1 MDTSA
6 MNTSPM
12 SRSIR
17 SPGKFFAT
25 IVLSALGAAQALAQ
39 VSPDV
44 RACEEKKGEE
54 AIAACTRAIETSP
67 NKKNIAA
74 VYFNRAVE
82 WAARKDY
89 DKAIAD
95 YTEAITIN
103 PQYREAF
110 NNRGNAHRNKRD
122 YDLAIADYEAAIR
135 INPKRGLYH
144 RNRGNVLMDKRDY
157 EKALASFNEAI
168 RLDANDADAADSAA
182 WLMATAP
189 DAKLRNG
196 KRAVE
201 LAQKACE
208 LTQWKNGSYV
218 DTLAAAFAEAGDY
231 AEAVRR
237 EQQALA
243 NPDFEKSEGKN
254 ARGRLA
260 LYKAGK
266 PNRLRAAGAK

>member
-1 MDTSA
+1 MKTNVRDRR
-6 MNTSPM
+6 N
-12 SRSIR
+12 R
-17 SPGKFFAT
+17 SPGRCFAFVWVCGGLLFAT
-25 IVLSALGAAQALAQ
+25 QVFAQI
-39 VSPDV
+39 SPDV
-44 RACEEKKGEE
+44 KACEEKKGDE

-67 NKKNIAA
+67 NKKNIAS

-82 WAARKDY
+82 WAAKKDY
-89 DKAIAD
+89 DRAIAD
-95 YTEAITIN
+95 YAEAIAIN

-122 YDLAIADYEAAIR
+122 YDLAIADYDAAIR

-168 RLDANDADAADSAA
+168 RLDPNDADANDSAA
-182 WLMATAP
+182 WLMASAP

-243 NPDFEKSEGKN
+243 NPEFEQSEGKN
-254 ARGRLA
+254 ARNRLA
-260 LYKAGK
+260 QYKAGK
-266 PNRLRAAGAK
+266 PNRLRAAVAK

>member
-1 MDTSA
+1 MDNNA
-6 MNTSPM
+6 IG
-12 SRSIR
+12 RSIR
-17 SPGKFFAT
+17 ALGKFFAVL
-25 IVLSALGAAQALAQ
+25 VLSALGAAQVFAQ
-39 VSPDV
+39 SADV
-44 RACEEKKGEE
+44 KECGEKKGDE
-54 AIAACTRAIETSP
+54 AIDACTRAINAGP
-67 NKKNIAA
+67 RNKALAGI
-74 VYFNRAVE
+74 YFNRAIE
-82 WAARKDY
+82 WNAKKDF
-89 DKAIAD
+89 DRAIAD
-95 YTEAITIN
+95 YTEAIKIN
-103 PQYREAF
+103 ADYREAF
-110 NNRGNAHRNKRD
+110 NNRGNAHRNKKD
-122 YDLAIADYEAAIR
+122 YDRAIEDYEQAIR
-135 INPKRGLYH
+135 IAPKRGLYH

-168 RLDANDADAADSAA
+168 KLDANDADASDSAA

-218 DTLAAAFAEAGDY
+218 DTLAAAFAEAGDF

-243 NPDFEKSEGKN
+243 NPEFEQSEGKN
-254 ARGRLA
+254 ARARLA
-260 LYKAGK
+260 MYKAGK